1 MIYEITVWTDTYWS
15 QTAEV
20 TASSPDE
27 ALEKFKQEHKELSRH
42 LGAGMY
48 ISITGQREVGNE

>member
-27 ALEKFKQEHKELSRH
+27 ALEKFKQEHKELSQH
-42 LGAGMY
+42 
-48 ISITGQREVGNE
+48 